1 MYVLGKIGILTCRG
15 QGKDGGGEG
24 GHAEVVS
31 VGKVEGVVGRDV
43 VELNVDATLGLAGVT
58 LDDADT
64 VVNQEPVGEAA
75 GTGSWLEGGLE
86 SDSRHAHLSS
96 DIITQHVI
104 T

>member
-1 MYVLGKIGILTCRG
+1 M
-15 QGKDGGGEG
+15 
-24 GHAEVVS
+24 
-31 VGKVEGVVGRDV
+31 GRDV

-86 SDSRHAHLSS
+86 SDSRHADLTS

-104 T
+104 TQCPP